1 MCVVTPYNLMSW
13 EFVFFLQ
20 LLKGQNEPANPQH
33 IAGPFAPRGEDLN
46 LS

>member
-1 MCVVTPYNLMSW
+1 MCGVTPYNLMSW

-20 LLKGQNEPANPQH
+20 LLKGQNEPANPRY
-33 IAGPFAPRGEDLN
+33 IAGPFGPRGEDLN